1 VSSKGKVLMAMSGGI
16 DSSIA
21 ALMLH
26 EQGYEVIGFTLKTW
40 DYSSSCSS
48 KKETGCCSLDSI
60 NDARQVAVRM
70 GFPHYVLDVREE
82 FNKLI
87 VDDFVSE
94 YLSGRTPNP
103 CVLCNTHIKWGLL
116 LDKADKLGC
125 AYISTGHYARVRN
138 ENNRHILYKGIDEIK
153 DQSYVLWGLS
163 QDFLERTIFPLGEL
177 HKQEIRKLAADA
189 GFKNLT
195 EKKES
200 YEICFI
206 PDDDYRS
213 FLNHKVSGLSGK
225 YDGGDFISVDGK
237 ILGKH
242 KGFPFYTIGQRKG
255 LNIATGSPL
264 YVVDIK
270 PETNTIVLGNKSN
283 LKRSS
288 MKVGKY
294 NLIKYAEIPEN
305 IDVLTKIRYKDQ
317 GTMSRLQ
324 VKENNIDVIF
334 KTEVNAIAPGQSAV
348 FYEGND
354 VVGGGIILS

>member
-1 VSSKGKVLMAMSGGI
+1 MSKKGKVLMAMSGGI

-21 ALMLH
+21 ALLLH

-40 DYSSSCSS
+40 DYTSSCSK

-87 VDDFVSE
+87 VDDFVNE
-94 YLSGRTPNP
+94 YISGRTPNP
-103 CVLCNTHIKWGLL
+103 CVLCNTFIKWGLL
-116 LDKADKLGC
+116 LDKADMLGC
-125 AYISTGHYARVRN
+125 EYISTGHYARLRT

-163 QDFLERTIFPLGEL
+163 QSFLERTIFPLGKL
-177 HKQEIRKLAADA
+177 QKQEIREMANEA
-189 GFKNLT
+189 GYKNLT

-213 FLNHKVSGLSGK
+213 FLNNKVSGLAEK
-225 YDGGDFISVDGK
+225 YDGGDFVSVDGK
-237 ILGKH
+237 VLGKH
-242 KGFPFYTIGQRKG
+242 NGFPFYTIGQRKG
-255 LNIATGSPL
+255 LKIATGVPM
-264 YVVDIK
+264 YVVAIN
-270 PETNTIVLGNKSN
+270 PENNTVILGHKND
-283 LKRSS
+283 LVRST
-288 MKVGKY
+288 MTVGRY
-294 NLIKYAEIPEN
+294 NLVKYAEIPEN
-305 IDVLTKIRYKDQ
+305 IDIITKIRYKDQ
-317 GTMSRLQ
+317 GAVSRLSLDNDKIK
-324 VKENNIDVIF
+324 VNFNAG
-334 KTEVNAIAPGQSAV
+334 VNAIAPGQSAV

-354 VVGGGIILS
+354 VVGGGIIL